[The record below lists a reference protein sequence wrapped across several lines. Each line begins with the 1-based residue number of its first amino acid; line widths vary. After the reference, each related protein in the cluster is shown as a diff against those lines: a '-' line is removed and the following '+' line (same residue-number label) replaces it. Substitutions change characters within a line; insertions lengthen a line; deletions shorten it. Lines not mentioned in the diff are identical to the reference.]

1 MKVLGLYFKE
11 ELNVLYYFEVCE
23 YIFFE
28 DFLVKIYLDW
38 LNEYFNCMVCLI
50 DFIIGKFWFVVG
62 FNVL

>member
-1 MKVLGLYFKE
+1 MKVFGLYFKE

-28 DFLVKIYLDW
+28 DFLIKIYLDW

-50 DFIIGKFWFVVG
+50 GFIIGNFG
-62 FNVL
+62 LL